1 MPQARRSI
9 SAAERHR
16 MIAEAAYYLAEK
28 RNFQAG
34 DSLQDW
40 LRAERLIESQLAGK
54 PKLALRQLDAA
65 ESTCMTPSVPTPQR
79 QTS

>member
-1 MPQARRSI
+1 MPHARRSI

-34 DSLQDW
+34 DPFQDW
-40 LRAERLIESQLAGK
+40 LCAERLIERQLARK

-65 ESTCMTPSVPTPQR
+65 AAASMTPATLAQQR
-79 QTS
+79 QMG